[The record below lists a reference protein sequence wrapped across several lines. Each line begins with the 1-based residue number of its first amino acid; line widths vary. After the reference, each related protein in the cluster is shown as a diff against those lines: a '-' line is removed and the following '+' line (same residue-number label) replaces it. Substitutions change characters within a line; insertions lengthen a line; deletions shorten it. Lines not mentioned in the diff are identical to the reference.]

1 MSTPRP
7 FPWTALVEALGDGRF
22 EEIRGALAA
31 APADPFDRDAF
42 VLGAAAGRLLR
53 DLVPDDAPSEA
64 VTAYAALLHALYLH
78 WLAGRPVRAV
88 RRERLTAQ
96 LTVPSPAAHPAP
108 AVCYLQLPE
117 RLVWAAPAAG
127 AAHEPLD
134 GLFAMTTSTRLQVLA
149 VLGFRQEREGFTTI
163 EAAAPLPAT
172 SIPVRADGSEPFST
186 VLPAGQRMGLYSVTS
201 EVELAWLALLAL
213 AVADG

>member
-1 MSTPRP
+1 VTPPRP
-7 FPWTALVEALGDGRF
+7 LPWTALVEALGEGRF
-22 EEIRGALAA
+22 EEIKGALADA
-31 APADPFDRDAF
+31 RADPLDRDAF
-42 VLGAAAGRLLR
+42 VLASAAGRVLR
-53 DLVPDDAPSEA
+53 DLVPDDAPAEA

-88 RRERLTAQ
+88 RREQ
-96 LTVPSPAAHPAP
+96 LSALLAVPSLPAAPEP
-108 AVCYLQLPE
+108 TVCYLQLPE

-134 GLFAMTTSTRLQVLA
+134 GLFVMTTSTRLHVLA

-172 SIPVRADGSEPFST
+172 STPARADGAAPFST
-186 VLPAGQRMGLYSVTS
+186 VLPAGERMGFHSVTS
-201 EVELAWLALLAL
+201 EAELCWLALLAL